1 MIDTSI
7 YEAFSPISLDD
18 TNQVKLMNRVD
29 SKYVVNTKILQ
40 QILNHIRSDYAILE
54 INHTKAL
61 PYESLYWDTRN
72 DNMYKMHHNGKLNR
86 YKIRFRKYI
95 TSNEVFLEIKYK
107 HKGIRTIKKRIL
119 LDSLDR
125 EINSR
130 AATFILENSPF
141 SPPELEPK
149 IYTNFN
155 RLTLVNKNLSE
166 RVTVDLGLN
175 FHANEKDKFQL
186 NNTAIIETK
195 KDAYK
200 GDSKITEVLH
210 HFGINPSG
218 MSKYC
223 LGRAALEQ
231 SLKSNLFKE
240 KLLLI
245 NKIEDGKFYY
255 RNYTSTTTSS

>member
-1 MIDTSI
+1 MIDPYI
-7 YEAFSPISLDD
+7 YQAFSPISLED
-18 TNQVKLMNRVD
+18 TNRVKLMNRVD
-29 SKYVVNTKILQ
+29 LKYVVNTQVLTKILE
-40 QILNHIRSDYAILE
+40 LIRDDYSILE
-54 INHTKAL
+54 INNTRDL
-61 PYESLYWDTRN
+61 PYESLYWDTN
-72 DNMYKMHHNGKLNR
+72 CDYMYKMHHNGKLNR
-86 YKIRFRKYI
+86 YKIRYRKYK

-107 HKGIRTIKKRIL
+107 YKGTRTIKKRIL
-119 LDSLDR
+119 LDSLER
-125 EINSR
+125 KINDV
-130 AATFILENSPF
+130 AARFIQNNSPF
-141 SPPELEPK
+141 KPVELEPK

-166 RVTVDLGLN
+166 RVTVDLGLHFSSSAQN
-175 FHANEKDKFQL
+175 KFSL
-186 NNTAIIETK
+186 RNTSIIETK

-223 LGRAALEQ
+223 LGRVVLDQ
-231 SLKSNLFKE
+231 TLKSNLFKE

-255 RNYTSTTTSS
+255 RNYTTAAAGS